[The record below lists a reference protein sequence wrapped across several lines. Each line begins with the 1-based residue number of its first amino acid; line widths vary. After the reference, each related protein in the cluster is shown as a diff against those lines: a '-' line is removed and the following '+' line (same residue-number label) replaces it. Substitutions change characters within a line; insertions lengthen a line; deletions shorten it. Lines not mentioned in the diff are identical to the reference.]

1 MGITCADEPAIRRA
15 ELICCEKGA
24 VMLPPMIAPEDGGGV
39 LYFFLLVYTFFGVAI
54 VSDVFM
60 GAIEEITSQEKT
72 VLVDSGEIS
81 EESSKSQKRKIKVK
95 IWNDTVANLSLMALG
110 SSAPEILLSVIE
122 LFGANYFAGNLGP
135 STIVGSAAFNLFM
148 ISAVC
153 VYAIPEGEIRM
164 IEGTKV
170 YALTAS
176 ISVLAYF
183 WMMIILVWSSPDRVE
198 IWEGFLTFMFFPL
211 LVGAAWAV
219 DVGWCFDKNREASG
233 HIVYAEEMGLT
244 RAVTMDMLAKKRK
257 EVKEE
262 FRKTLPEETL
272 MKLVINQVERD
283 QHKSRAHYRIA
294 ATRGLAGGKKVGH
307 GAQDEN
313 LRKVARV
320 SLCPEDEK
328 YDGPVVEFDCNK
340 YACLECCGQVTL
352 HIVRAEETKDVP
364 CSLHWR
370 TVESP
375 DPNRAATA
383 NSDFVSVDEEL
394 KFEVGE
400 VEKEVKIT
408 ILDDDNAEDDEDFFV
423 ELYSVQCEKRLQL
436 GGNFRALV
444 TIIDDDQPGLLQFTN
459 DDYTVSEVEKEAVLR
474 VERKS
479 GCTGRMICSYRTEA
493 ITAQPGQDYVP
504 VGEGDKE
511 EEKGKLIFKNEETSK
526 DLKISLINNES
537 YSKKSS
543 FKVFLEKYEVTSA
556 DEPGSTSAGFTEYTE
571 GGTDY
576 CVCTV
581 ELVSDEATKGR
592 LDTMRKA
599 LDVQR
604 ESNKVGFGSYGDQFE
619 AAIFPGG
626 SREEWQECGPL
637 DIFSHCLTFPW
648 KFMFAFCPPTE
659 YMNGWACFYT
669 SLGMIGLV
677 TAFVGD
683 LASLLGCALDIPDE
697 ISAITLVALGT
708 SLPDTFASYHAAVQ
722 DPYADASIG
731 NITGSNSV
739 NVFLGL
745 GLPWTIGALYWEGYW
760 PGADFAANKERWL
773 GRIGT
778 LRGETFAELGYGERF
793 PDGAFMVP
801 AGTLGY
807 SVAWFSALAF
817 LTVAIL
823 ALRRKL
829 FGGELGGPRVP
840 RYITCAA
847 LTSIWATYIAVSCL
861 KALSEKGDR

>member
-1 MGITCADEPAIRRA
+1 MGINCAEESAERAA

-24 VMLPPMIAPEDGGGV
+24 VMLPPLLAPEDGGGA

-72 VLVDSGEIS
+72 ILVESGELS
-81 EESSKSQKRKIKVK
+81 DDNKNQKRKIKVK

-153 VYAIPEGEIRM
+153 VFAIPEGEIRM

-170 YALTAS
+170 YALTAT
-176 ISVLAYF
+176 ISVFAYF
-183 WMMIILVWSSPDRVE
+183 WMMVILVWSSKDRVE
-198 IWEGFLTFMFFPL
+198 IWEGVLTFLFFPG
-211 LVGAAWAV
+211 LVAAAWAV
-219 DVGWCFDKNREASG
+219 DTGKCFQLNREASG

-352 HIVRAEETKDVP
+352 RIVRSEETKDVP

-375 DPNRAATA
+375 DPNRAATSNA
-383 NSDFVSVDEEL
+383 DYVAVDEEIT
-394 KFEVGE
+394 FEVGE
-400 VEKEVKIT
+400 LEKEVKVT

-436 GGNFRALV
+436 GANFRSMV
-444 TIIDDDQPGLLQFTN
+444 TIIDDDQPGLLQFTQ

-479 GCTGRMICSYRTEA
+479 GCTGVIICSYRTEGMDA
-493 ITAQPGQDYVP
+493 KGGEDYVET
-504 VGEGDKE
+504 EGT
-511 EEKGKLIFKNEETSK
+511 LIFKNEETSR
-526 DLKISLINNES
+526 DLKIPLINNES
-537 YSKKSS
+537 YSKKCS
-543 FKVFLEKYEVTSA
+543 FKVFLEKHEVTSA
-556 DEPGSTSAGFTEYTE
+556 DQEKHPNIQEANFTEYTE
-571 GGTDY
+571 GGTDF
-576 CVCTV
+576 CVCQID
-581 ELVSDEATKGR
+581 LVSDEATKGR

-604 ESNKVGFGSYGDQFE
+604 ESNKVGFGSYADQFE
-619 AAIFPGG
+619 AALYPGG
-626 SREEWQECGPL
+626 SKEEWAESSGF
-637 DIFSHCLTFPW
+637 DIASHFLTLPW
-648 KFMFAFCPPTE
+648 KIVFAFCPPTE
-659 YMNGWACFYT
+659 YANGWVCFYS

-760 PGADFAANKERWL
+760 PGANFEENRERWL
-773 GRIGT
+773 MRVGN
-778 LRGETFAELGYGERF
+778 LRGDTFYELGFGEQY
-793 PDGAFMVP
+793 PNGAFMVP

-817 LTVAIL
+817 VTVGIL

-829 FGGELGGPRVP
+829 FGGELGGPMIP
-840 RYITCAA
+840 RYLTCVA
-847 LTSIWATYIAVSCL
+847 LTGIWATYIAVSCL
-861 KALSEKGDR
+861 KAMDEKNK